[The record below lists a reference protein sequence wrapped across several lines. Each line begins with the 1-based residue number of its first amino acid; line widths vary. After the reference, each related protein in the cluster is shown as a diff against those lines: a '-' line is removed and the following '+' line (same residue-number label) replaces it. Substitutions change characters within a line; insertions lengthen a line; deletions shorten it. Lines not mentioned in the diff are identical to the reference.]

1 MVKDDISQ
9 KKNGLGKQLT
19 NLMEGGRKKEDGGEE
34 RVRERDQKQDIASK
48 EKDLHPVI
56 TL

>member
-48 EKDLHPVI
+48 GKDLHPVI